1 MTLLAWLV
9 LAQLVTPEGLAAR
22 CLGDG
27 GCLDAAQLAAPIAM
41 KRDAELQRCWVATN
55 PKDDAAVTFVIA
67 PAVHNLFVL
76 AREIGL
82 DSELRNALND
92 SVAAAC
98 VGPVCAEG
106 ALDEGV
112 LHPVV
117 PDRARLVPMVQSL
130 TEHLAAA
137 RRPGSG

>member
-1 MTLLAWLV
+1 M
-9 LAQLVTPEGLAAR
+9 PSNSH
-22 CLGDG
+22 D
-27 GCLDAAQLAAPIAM
+27 
-41 KRDAELQRCWVATN
+41 RDS
-55 PKDDAAVTFVIA
+55 VIA